1 MGAIETSG
9 LTKRFGESVLAVDD
23 LDLTVEEG
31 EIFGFLGPNGAGKS
45 TTINILLD
53 FTQPTEGSASVLG
66 KDCQRESRAIRERI
80 GILPEGF
87 GVYERLTA
95 IEHLQHAISV
105 KGTDEDPDALVDRV
119 GLDADDARRPAGDY
133 STGMRQRLA
142 LAIALVG
149 DPDLLMLDEPSSG
162 LDPKGMQEIR
172 EIIREEA
179 DDGTTVFFSSH
190 ILPEVEAVCDR
201 VGIMNE
207 GQLATVDSLESLR
220 DESGTAQVEFEVEAV
235 PESLALDD
243 ITGVQG
249 VTVGDGRITVTCADP
264 TVKIEVIRAV
274 DRRATIR
281 DVLSEETS
289 LEELFNRYTGG
300 AIQTESETGSGSG
313 SDDGTEEVVA

>member
-243 ITGVQG
+243 IDGVRG
-249 VTVGDGRITVTCADP
+249 VTVGDSRITVTCADP

-274 DRRATIR
+274 DRQATIR